1 MGKLN
6 PFSKPKT
13 PAPQVV
19 APPVDPSLD
28 AQTKADQEAE
38 RKRRAAASGATG
50 NIQSSLVG
58 AVSDIN
64 TSTKRSTLLGG

>member
-1 MGKLN
+1 MGELN
-6 PFSKPKT
+6 PFKKPKS
-13 PAPQVV
+13 PKPVVV
-19 APPVDPSLD
+19 AAPVDPSLD
-28 AQTKADQEAE
+28 AAAKAEQEAE

-64 TSTKRSTLLGG
+64 SSSKKSTLLGG